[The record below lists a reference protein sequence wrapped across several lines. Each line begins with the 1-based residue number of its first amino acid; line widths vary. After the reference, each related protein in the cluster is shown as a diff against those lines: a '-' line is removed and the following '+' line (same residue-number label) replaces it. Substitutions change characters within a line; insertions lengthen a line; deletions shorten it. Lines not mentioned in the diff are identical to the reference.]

1 MIGRAW
7 KSGDYLFE
15 LKFRI
20 EFILQEVV
28 KFQSITGSTNL
39 ELH

>member
-1 MIGRAW
+1 MIGQTW

-15 LKFRI
+15 LQFRI
-20 EFILQEVV
+20 GFILQEVV
-28 KFQSITGSTNL
+28 KFQSIIGSTNL